1 MIDLLLGKLSGC
13 LTPNARMMPF
23 GVVIGN
29 SPAYQLM
36 QCEGVSP
43 ENSEFS
49 SASLSGTDIALPNL
63 GRWVFGRVKQD
74 DI

>member
-29 SPAYQLM
+29 SPVYQLM
-36 QCEGVSP
+36 QCFKGLC
-43 ENSEFS
+43 
-49 SASLSGTDIALPNL
+49 LSKHLTPFRFEA
-63 GRWVFGRVKQD
+63 
-74 DI
+74 